1 MPVFLLLAVSNLI
14 TISKWLSW
22 SSPLSSLGHRST
34 LPFTAVSFRL
44 LPLSLRLS
52 SYDLLC
58 LTWLAFLALTLGPGR
73 YPGQQR
79 SPIHLLIPSSKQ
91 TFNFPGGSDGKASAY
106 NAGDRGSIPGSG
118 RSRGKEM
125 ATHSSTL
132 AWRIPWTEEPGRL
145 QPIRSQRSRVGHDWA
160 TSLHFCF
167 TRGGAWTGCDVWL
180 PAPDPLLRRQMT
192 GAGGTSNP
200 TGRMSF

>member
-1 MPVFLLLAVSNLI
+1 MPVFLLLAVSNL
-14 TISKWLSW
+14 TTLSKWFSW

-58 LTWLAFLALTLGPGR
+58 LMWLAFLALTLGPGH

-79 SPIHLLIPSSKQ
+79 SPIHPLVPSSEQ
-91 TFNFPGGSDGKASAY
+91 TFDFSGGSDGKASAY
-106 NAGDRGSIPGSG
+106 NAGDSGSIPGSG
-118 RSRGKEM
+118 RSPGKEI
-125 ATHSSTL
+125 ATHSGTL

-145 QPIRSQRSRVGHDWA
+145 QPIRSQRSRVGHD
-160 TSLHFCF
+160 
-167 TRGGAWTGCDVWL
+167 
-180 PAPDPLLRRQMT
+180 
-192 GAGGTSNP
+192 
-200 TGRMSF
+200 

>member
-1 MPVFLLLAVSNLI
+1 MPVFLLLAVSNL
-14 TISKWLSW
+14 TTLSKWFSW

-58 LTWLAFLALTLGPGR
+58 LMWLAFLALTLGPGH

-79 SPIHLLIPSSKQ
+79 SPIHPLVPSSEQ
-91 TFNFPGGSDGKASAY
+91 TFDFSGGSDGKASAY
-106 NAGDRGSIPGSG
+106 NAGDSGSIPGSG
-118 RSRGKEM
+118 RSPGKEI
-125 ATHSSTL
+125 ATHSGTL

-145 QPIRSQRSRVGHDWA
+145 QPVGSRRVRHD
-160 TSLHFCF
+160 
-167 TRGGAWTGCDVWL
+167 
-180 PAPDPLLRRQMT
+180 
-192 GAGGTSNP
+192 
-200 TGRMSF
+200 